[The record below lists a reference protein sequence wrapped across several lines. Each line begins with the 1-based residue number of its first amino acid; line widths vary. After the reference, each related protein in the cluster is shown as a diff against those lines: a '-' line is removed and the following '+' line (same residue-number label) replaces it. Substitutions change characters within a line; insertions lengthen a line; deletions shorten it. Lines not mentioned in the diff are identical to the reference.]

1 MHPILADP
9 RRLLWYELAW
19 LAAGVGIAALL
30 RLTGQAEWSG
40 ALEFALP
47 ICLVWSF
54 VAVSSYYVCRSLPW
68 RHARFQSTKHRQGSA
83 LTILQ
88 VIRVEVI
95 HDGYPVI
102 WPLKLLRAVEPRRC
116 HAHHYER
123 IFAEPHG
130 GPDDAGIGV
139 ECGSPKTIAQH
150 HIWR

>member
-68 RHARFQSTKHRQGSA
+68 SQRRWPVA
-83 LTILQ
+83 LGLFGG
-88 VIRVEVI
+88 VSLLAALGWLGLGEAW
-95 HDGYPVI
+95 DSLGG
-102 WPLKLLRAVEPRRC
+102 LLLRRRRRAARPSRAC
-116 HAHHYER
+116 SRAMPNCR
-123 IFAEPHG
+123 CCARRSIRTSCSTASTRS
-130 GPDDAGIGV
+130 A
-139 ECGSPKTIAQH
+139 
-150 HIWR
+150 R